1 MKIKQNIPKI
11 FKPIKP
17 RGIIF
22 VKPIPVVQK
31 RQTLFN
37 FYTDNRSGMKKIFSL
52 FLFISIALH
61 LLAAPAGIR
70 GTVIDAKSQNPLDY
84 VNVALFKKGSDK
96 MIKGVTTD
104 KNGNFSFAA
113 INEGLYELRISFVGY
128 NTFKQDITL
137 KGSPVN
143 LGKLI
148 LKENS
153 KALKEVEVVGQG
165 STMKMEVD
173 KKVFSVDQNIASA
186 GGSASEVL
194 QNIPSVTVDNEG
206 NVALRNSSDVE
217 VWINGKPSG
226 LTAENRGQIL
236 QQMPAESIESVEIMT
251 NPSAKF
257 KPEGSSGII
266 NLVLKKNRKAGY
278 YGSISAGGMY
288 NTTAEK
294 LGGTLGANFSY
305 SSQKLEANVNV
316 GFRRMNMP
324 SGGWSSRDTYQS
336 NGDINNLYQTSEN
349 IRSIKGLFSRV
360 SLDYHLTDK
369 NTLSFSGMGM
379 RGRST
384 TNGTIDYL
392 LNNTTTNTLLRDY
405 QRNTD
410 GTGSRNHIHTNLGF
424 RHEFDKKGS
433 MLDISAGY
441 SNHDMAQDS
450 RFVQINNPGKLV
462 TSDLSQIG
470 DGGEKEYEFKID
482 YTKKFSEN
490 SKLEAGMESNYT
502 HQLSNTSGIDHSNSI
517 DKPIDSYFNKFDY
530 EEQIHAAYLT
540 YGGKLDRFTYQA
552 GVRGEYYSKWFTNT
566 DRESGTPQHI
576 SPIDYWQAYPSMFI
590 GYSLPGNNEVQLN
603 ITRRVNRPR
612 GMQLNPYRNYSDSTN
627 VSYGNPNLNP
637 EYSLAYE
644 LNYIK
649 TWDAHTLSGS
659 AYYRATNNVIQGI
672 NFVQNGVMQ
681 STSTNLSN
689 QANAGLEL
697 VAKDRLFQVLNLT
710 TSVNLYY
717 SKLDSGVYIED
728 DVVLAQTKKQE
739 LFSWNARTMA
749 NFALSKTTFGQI
761 TAEYNAPRLIAQG
774 KENANFAVDFG
785 LRQTFLDKKLSLNLM
800 VRDVFY
806 SRKRNTTT
814 TGPGYYQQGY
824 TYWGGRMIGLTA
836 SYNFG
841 NMKPK
846 KQEKSGQQEMNSMD
860 SGME

>member
-1 MKIKQNIPKI
+1 
-11 FKPIKP
+11 
-17 RGIIF
+17 
-22 VKPIPVVQK
+22 
-31 RQTLFN
+31 
-37 FYTDNRSGMKKIFSL
+37 MKKIFSL
-52 FLFISIALH
+52 ILFISITFH

-70 GTVIDAKSQNPLDY
+70 GTVVDAKSQTPLDY

-96 MIKGVTTD
+96 MIKGATTD

-137 KGSPVN
+137 KGAPVN

-165 STMKMEVD
+165 STMKLEVD

-186 GGSASEVL
+186 GGSASDVL

-324 SGGWSSRDTYQS
+324 SGSWSSRDTYQS
-336 NGDINNLYQTSEN
+336 NGDVHNLYQTSEN

-384 TNGTIDYL
+384 TDGTIDY
-392 LNNTTTNTLLRDY
+392 TLYNVTADTLIRKY

-433 MLDISAGY
+433 MLDISVGY
-441 SNHDMAQDS
+441 SNHDMSQDS
-450 RFVQINNPGKLV
+450 RYIQSNNQGKDI
-462 TSDLSQIG
+462 TSDLSQA
-470 DGGEKEYEFKID
+470 GGGSENEYELKID

-490 SKLEAGMESNYT
+490 SKLEAGMESNYS
-502 HQLSNTSGIDHSNSI
+502 HQQSNTSGVNHFTE
-517 DKPIDSYFNKFDY
+517 KPIDSYFNNFDY

-540 YGGKLDRFTYQA
+540 YGGKIDKFTYQA
-552 GVRGEYYSKWFTNT
+552 GLRGEYYSKWFTNT
-566 DRESGTPQHI
+566 ARENGVNIPQEV
-576 SPIDYWQAYPSMFI
+576 SPIDYWQAYPSLFI
-590 GYSLPGNNEVQLN
+590 GYSLPHNNEIQLN
-603 ITRRVNRPR
+603 VTRRVDRPR
-612 GMQLNPYRNYSDSTN
+612 GMQLNPYHNYSDSTN
-627 VSYGNPNLNP
+627 VTYGNPKLDP
-637 EYSLAYE
+637 QFSLAYE

-659 AYYRATNNVIQGI
+659 LYYRATNNVIQDISFLKDGI
-672 NFVQNGVMQ
+672 MQ
-681 STSTNLSN
+681 STSMNLAK
-689 QANAGLEL
+689 QANVGLEL
-697 VAKDRLFQVLNLT
+697 VAKNRLFQVLNLT
-710 TSVNLYY
+710 TSVNLYN
-717 SKLDSGVYIED
+717 SHLDSAVYTENN
-728 DVVLAQTKKQE
+728 VVLAHTKQQD

-774 KENANFAVDFG
+774 KENANFAVDLG
-785 LRQTFLDKKLSLNLM
+785 LRQTFFDKKLSLNLM

-806 SRKRNTTT
+806 SRKRKTTT
-814 TGPGYYQQGY
+814 WGTGYNQNGY

-846 KQEKSGQQEMNSMD
+846 KQERSGQQEMNSMD
-860 SGME
+860 NGMD